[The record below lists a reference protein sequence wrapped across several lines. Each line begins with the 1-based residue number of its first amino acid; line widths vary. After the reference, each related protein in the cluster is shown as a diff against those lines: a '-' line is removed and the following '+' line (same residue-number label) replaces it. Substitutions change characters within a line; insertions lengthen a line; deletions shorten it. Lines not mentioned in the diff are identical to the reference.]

1 VFVQIQENK
10 LGWGTPQATRQ
21 FDVGHTA
28 ADQAEIG
35 AGCPD
40 IEMVLEPC
48 HRMSVGIIAIAKTVF
63 ANFSEVGD
71 AKTRIR
77 LWIKTPHE

>member
-1 VFVQIQENK
+1 LFKFRGINGIGALHRPHVN
-10 LGWGTPQATRQ
+10 

-48 HRMSVGIIAIAKTVF
+48 HRMSVGVIAIAKTVF